1 MSKFVMRRNILEFWS
16 PKFIISPL
24 KDSVSVDVAVKKLDL
39 HSCRRTE
46 DVHLTL
52 SRSNCIVRRSLSIET
67 IASVLGCG
75 HCRWEGWERVAE

>member
-52 SRSNCIVRRSLSIET
+52 SRSNCIVRRSLRQLLVCYGAVTAGGKVGRE
-67 IASVLGCG
+67 
-75 HCRWEGWERVAE
+75 